1 MLYSLL
7 FALVLAGSA
16 STQVSTR
23 FQAIPAELPT
33 YQVLRTDQG
42 IQVDGRLD
50 EADWQRAAP
59 IAFVM
64 PWSDLEKEEP
74 QSTTARLLW
83 DDDNLYIIYE
93 CVDPY
98 LHSEVT
104 EHDGAVYQEDA
115 VEIFATPNMAVPGNY
130 YGYEMNINGTL
141 LDYIAFRG
149 GKERTKAIHSSWQS
163 EGVVIATT
171 YDGTLNDHS
180 DTDQSWILEISIP
193 SRQLPPLGWTNPT
206 PRRRPMARRTQPHQG
221 LPRPIWAVV
230 RYRHTQGRLPPR
242 HPVRHPHL
250 FVGHRRPL
258 KGFGS
263 EKRRKAAFS
272 WLHSTCEI

>member
-1 MLYSLL
+1 M
-7 FALVLAGSA
+7 
-16 STQVSTR
+16 
-23 FQAIPAELPT
+23 
-33 YQVLRTDQG
+33 
-42 IQVDGRLD
+42 
-50 EADWQRAAP
+50 
-59 IAFVM
+59 
-64 PWSDLEKEEP
+64 
-74 QSTTARLLW
+74 LW

-115 VEIFATPNMAVPGNY
+115 VEIFATPNMEVPGNY

-149 GKERTKAIHSSWQS
+149 GKERTKAIHPSWQS

-193 SRQLPPLGWTNPT
+193 HDNFRHLGGQIPPQDGDQWRAGLNRTKGYRGQFGLWSDTGT
-206 PRRRPMARRTQPHQG
+206 PQADFHRANRFGILTFSSA
-221 LPRPIWAVV
+221 IV
-230 RYRHTQGRLPPR
+230 GR
-242 HPVRHPHL
+242 
-250 FVGHRRPL
+250 
-258 KGFGS
+258 
-263 EKRRKAAFS
+263 
-272 WLHSTCEI
+272 

>member
-7 FALVLAGSA
+7 FALVLAGPASA
-16 STQVSTR
+16 QENTR
-23 FQAIPAELPT
+23 FQALPDELPT

-59 IAFVM
+59 IDFVM
-64 PWSDLEKEEP
+64 PWSDLEKEQP

-115 VEIFATPNMAVPGNY
+115 VEIFATPNMDVPGNY

-149 GKERTKAIHSSWQS
+149 GKERTKAIHPSWQN

-193 SRQLPPLGWTNPT
+193 HDNFRHLGGQIPPQNGDQWRAGLNRTKGYQGQFGLWSDTGT
-206 PRRRPMARRTQPHQG
+206 PQADFHRATRFGILTFSD
-221 LPRPIWAVV
+221 AVV
-230 RYRHTQGRLPPR
+230 GR
-242 HPVRHPHL
+242 
-250 FVGHRRPL
+250 
-258 KGFGS
+258 
-263 EKRRKAAFS
+263 
-272 WLHSTCEI
+272 

>member
-7 FALVLAGSA
+7 FALVLAGPA
-16 STQVSTR
+16 STQESTR
-23 FQAIPAELPT
+23 VQTLPDELPT

-59 IAFVM
+59 MAFVM

-115 VEIFATPNMAVPGNY
+115 VEIFATPNM
-130 YGYEMNINGTL
+130 
-141 LDYIAFRG
+141 
-149 GKERTKAIHSSWQS
+149 
-163 EGVVIATT
+163 
-171 YDGTLNDHS
+171 DG
-180 DTDQSWILEISIP
+180 P
-193 SRQLPPLGWTNPT
+193 RQLL
-206 PRRRPMARRTQPHQG
+206 
-221 LPRPIWAVV
+221 
-230 RYRHTQGRLPPR
+230 
-242 HPVRHPHL
+242 
-250 FVGHRRPL
+250 
-258 KGFGS
+258 
-263 EKRRKAAFS
+263 
-272 WLHSTCEI
+272 WL

>member
-7 FALVLAGSA
+7 FALALAGPA
-16 STQVSTR
+16 STQESTR
-23 FQAIPAELPT
+23 VQTPPDELPT

-59 IAFVM
+59 IDFVM

-115 VEIFATPNMAVPGNY
+115 VEIFATPNMDVPGNY

-149 GKERTKAIHSSWQS
+149 GKERTKAIHPSWQN

-193 SRQLPPLGWTNPT
+193 HDNFRHLGGQIPPQDGDQWRAGLNRTKGYQGQFGLWSDTGT
-206 PRRRPMARRTQPHQG
+206 PQADFHRATRFGILTFSD
-221 LPRPIWAVV
+221 AVV
-230 RYRHTQGRLPPR
+230 GR
-242 HPVRHPHL
+242 
-250 FVGHRRPL
+250 
-258 KGFGS
+258 
-263 EKRRKAAFS
+263 
-272 WLHSTCEI
+272 

>member
-7 FALVLAGSA
+7 FALALAGPASA
-16 STQVSTR
+16 QENTR
-23 FQAIPAELPT
+23 FQAPPDELPT
-33 YQVLRTDQG
+33 YQVLRTNEG

-59 IAFVM
+59 IDFVM

-115 VEIFATPNMAVPGNY
+115 VEIFATPNMDVPGNY

-149 GKERTKAIHSSWQS
+149 GKERTKAIHPSWQN

-193 SRQLPPLGWTNPT
+193 HDNFRHLGGQIPPQNGDQWRAGLNRTKGYQGQFGLWSDTGT
-206 PRRRPMARRTQPHQG
+206 PQADFHRATRFGILTFSD
-221 LPRPIWAVV
+221 AVV
-230 RYRHTQGRLPPR
+230 GR
-242 HPVRHPHL
+242 
-250 FVGHRRPL
+250 
-258 KGFGS
+258 
-263 EKRRKAAFS
+263 
-272 WLHSTCEI
+272 

>member
-16 STQVSTR
+16 SS
-23 FQAIPAELPT
+23 QARPAELPT

-64 PWSDLEKEEP
+64 PWSDLENEDP

-98 LHSEVT
+98 LHAEVT

-115 VEIFATPNMAVPGNY
+115 VEIFAAPNAAVPGNY

-180 DTDQSWILEISIP
+180 DIDQSWILEIAIP
-193 SRQLPPLGWTNPT
+193 LDNFRHLDGQIPPQDGDQWRVGLNRTKGYRGQFGLWSDTGT
-206 PRRRPMARRTQPHQG
+206 PQADFHRANRFGILTFSDA
-221 LPRPIWAVV
+221 I
-230 RYRHTQGRLPPR
+230 
-242 HPVRHPHL
+242 
-250 FVGHRRPL
+250 VGH
-258 KGFGS
+258 
-263 EKRRKAAFS
+263 
-272 WLHSTCEI
+272 

>member
-7 FALVLAGSA
+7 FALVLASSA
-16 STQVSTR
+16 SG
-23 FQAIPAELPT
+23 QARPAELPT

-50 EADWQRAAP
+50 EADWQHAAP

-64 PWSDLEKEEP
+64 PWSDLENEDP

-83 DDDNLYIIYE
+83 DDYNLYIIYE

-98 LHSEVT
+98 LHAEVT

-115 VEIFATPNMAVPGNY
+115 VEIFAAPNAAVPGNY

-149 GKERTKAIHSSWQS
+149 GKERTKAIHPSWQS
-163 EGVVIATT
+163 EGVAIATT

-180 DTDQSWILEISIP
+180 DIDQSWILEIAIP
-193 SRQLPPLGWTNPT
+193 LDNFRHLDGQIPPQDGDQWRVGLNRTKGYRGQFGLWSDTGT
-206 PRRRPMARRTQPHQG
+206 PQADFHRANRFGILTFST
-221 LPRPIWAVV
+221 AVV
-230 RYRHTQGRLPPR
+230 G
-242 HPVRHPHL
+242 
-250 FVGHRRPL
+250 G
-258 KGFGS
+258 
-263 EKRRKAAFS
+263 
-272 WLHSTCEI
+272 

>member
-7 FALVLAGSA
+7 FALALAGPA
-16 STQVSTR
+16 STQESTR
-23 FQAIPAELPT
+23 VQTPPDELPT

-50 EADWQRAAP
+50 EADWQRAVP
-59 IAFVM
+59 IDFVM

-115 VEIFATPNMAVPGNY
+115 VEIFATPNMEVPGNY

-141 LDYIAFRG
+141 LDYVAFRG
-149 GKERTKAIHSSWQS
+149 GKERTKAIHPSWQN

-193 SRQLPPLGWTNPT
+193 HDNFRHLGGRIPPQDGDQWRAGLNRTKGYQGQFGLWSDTGT
-206 PRRRPMARRTQPHQG
+206 PQADFHRATRFGILTFSD
-221 LPRPIWAVV
+221 AVV
-230 RYRHTQGRLPPR
+230 GR
-242 HPVRHPHL
+242 
-250 FVGHRRPL
+250 
-258 KGFGS
+258 
-263 EKRRKAAFS
+263 
-272 WLHSTCEI
+272 

>member
-7 FALVLAGSA
+7 FALALAGSA
-16 STQVSTR
+16 STQESTR
-23 FQAIPAELPT
+23 VQTPLPT

-64 PWSDLEKEEP
+64 PWSDLEKEQP

-149 GKERTKAIHSSWQS
+149 GKERTKAIHPSWQS
-163 EGVVIATT
+163 EGVAIATT

-193 SRQLPPLGWTNPT
+193 HDNFRHLSGQIPPQDGDQWRAGLNRTKGYQGQFGLWSDTGT
-206 PRRRPMARRTQPHQG
+206 PQADFHRATRFGILTFSA
-221 LPRPIWAVV
+221 AVV
-230 RYRHTQGRLPPR
+230 GR
-242 HPVRHPHL
+242 
-250 FVGHRRPL
+250 
-258 KGFGS
+258 
-263 EKRRKAAFS
+263 
-272 WLHSTCEI
+272 

>member
-7 FALVLAGSA
+7 FALVFAGSA
-16 STQVSTR
+16 STQENTR
-23 FQAIPAELPT
+23 FQAVSDELPT
-33 YQVLRTDQG
+33 YEVLRTKEG

-50 EADWQRAAP
+50 EADWQNATP

-64 PWSDLEKEEP
+64 PWSDLEKEQP

-83 DDDNLYIIYE
+83 DHDNLYIIYE

-115 VEIFATPNMAVPGNY
+115 VEIFATPNMEVPGNY

-149 GKERTKAIHSSWQS
+149 GKERTKAIHPSWQS

-180 DTDQSWILEISIP
+180 DTDQSWILEIAIP
-193 SRQLPPLGWTNPT
+193 HDNFRHLGGQIPPQDGDQWRAGLNRTKGYQGQFGLWSDTGT
-206 PRRRPMARRTQPHQG
+206 PKADFHRATRFGILTFSDA
-221 LPRPIWAVV
+221 IV
-230 RYRHTQGRLPPR
+230 GR
-242 HPVRHPHL
+242 
-250 FVGHRRPL
+250 
-258 KGFGS
+258 
-263 EKRRKAAFS
+263 
-272 WLHSTCEI
+272 

>member
-7 FALVLAGSA
+7 FALALAGPA
-16 STQVSTR
+16 STQESTR
-23 FQAIPAELPT
+23 FQALPDELPT
-33 YQVLRTDQG
+33 YQVLRTNEG

-50 EADWQRAAP
+50 EADWQHAAP

-115 VEIFATPNMAVPGNY
+115 VEIFATPNMEVPGNY

-149 GKERTKAIHSSWQS
+149 GKERTKAIHHPGRTKASS
-163 EGVVIATT
+163 
-171 YDGTLNDHS
+171 
-180 DTDQSWILEISIP
+180 
-193 SRQLPPLGWTNPT
+193 
-206 PRRRPMARRTQPHQG
+206 
-221 LPRPIWAVV
+221 LPRPTTAPSTTTRTPTKAGSSKSPSPTTTSATWVAKSRPKTATNGAPDSTAPRATKANLGCGPIPA
-230 RYRHTQGRLPPR
+230 RPKPTSTAPPGSASSPSLTPSSAAEGLRRLGRAR
-242 HPVRHPHL
+242 
-250 FVGHRRPL
+250 
-258 KGFGS
+258 S
-263 EKRRKAAFS
+263 
-272 WLHSTCEI
+272 

>member
-1 MLYSLL
+1 
-7 FALVLAGSA
+7 
-16 STQVSTR
+16 
-23 FQAIPAELPT
+23 
-33 YQVLRTDQG
+33 
-42 IQVDGRLD
+42 
-50 EADWQRAAP
+50 
-59 IAFVM
+59 M

-115 VEIFATPNMAVPGNY
+115 VEIFATPNMDVPGNY

-149 GKERTKAIHSSWQS
+149 GKERTKAIHPSWQN

-193 SRQLPPLGWTNPT
+193 HDNFRHLGGQIPPQNGDQWRAGLNRTKGYQGQFGLWSDTGT
-206 PRRRPMARRTQPHQG
+206 PQADFHRATRFGILTFSD
-221 LPRPIWAVV
+221 AVV
-230 RYRHTQGRLPPR
+230 GR
-242 HPVRHPHL
+242 
-250 FVGHRRPL
+250 
-258 KGFGS
+258 
-263 EKRRKAAFS
+263 
-272 WLHSTCEI
+272 

>member
-7 FALVLAGSA
+7 FVLALAGA
-16 STQVSTR
+16 TNAQAPTR
-23 FQAIPAELPT
+23 FQVPPDELPT
-33 YQVLRTDQG
+33 YRVLRTDQG

-50 EADWQRAAP
+50 EADWQKAAP
-59 IAFVM
+59 IAFAM
-64 PWSDLEKEEP
+64 PWSDLRQEEP

-98 LHSEVT
+98 LHSAVT

-149 GKERTKAIHSSWQS
+149 GKERTKAIHPAWQS

-171 YDGTLNDHS
+171 YDGTLNDHA
-180 DTDQSWILEISIP
+180 DTDQSWILEIAIP
-193 SRQLPPLGWTNPT
+193 HDNFRHLGGQIPPQDGDQWRAGLNRTKGYQGQFGLWSDTGTPT
-206 PRRRPMARRTQPHQG
+206 ADFHRANRFGILTFSS
-221 LPRPIWAVV
+221 AVV
-230 RYRHTQGRLPPR
+230 
-242 HPVRHPHL
+242 
-250 FVGHRRPL
+250 GH
-258 KGFGS
+258 
-263 EKRRKAAFS
+263 
-272 WLHSTCEI
+272 

>member
-16 STQVSTR
+16 SS
-23 FQAIPAELPT
+23 QARPTELPT

-64 PWSDLEKEEP
+64 PWSDLENEEP

-98 LHSEVT
+98 LHAEVT

-115 VEIFATPNMAVPGNY
+115 VEIFAAPNAAVPGNY

-149 GKERTKAIHSSWQS
+149 GKERTKAIHPSWQS

-180 DTDQSWILEISIP
+180 DTDQSWILEIAIP
-193 SRQLPPLGWTNPT
+193 LDNFRHLDGQIPPQDGDQWRVGLNRTKGYRGQFGLWSDTGT
-206 PRRRPMARRTQPHQG
+206 PQADFHRANRFGILTFSA
-221 LPRPIWAVV
+221 AVV
-230 RYRHTQGRLPPR
+230 G
-242 HPVRHPHL
+242 
-250 FVGHRRPL
+250 G
-258 KGFGS
+258 
-263 EKRRKAAFS
+263 
-272 WLHSTCEI
+272 

>member
-7 FALVLAGSA
+7 FALVLVSSA
-16 STQVSTR
+16 SG
-23 FQAIPAELPT
+23 QAPPAELPT

-50 EADWQRAAP
+50 EADWQHAAP

-64 PWSDLEKEEP
+64 PWSDLKNEEP

-98 LHSEVT
+98 LHAEVT

-115 VEIFATPNMAVPGNY
+115 VEIFAAPNAAVPGNY

-141 LDYIAFRG
+141 LDYIAFAAARSAPRPFTRLG
-149 GKERTKAIHSSWQS
+149 RARAWSLPQPTTVRSTTTRTLTKAGSSKS
-163 EGVVIATT
+163 PSPSTTSATWMAK
-171 YDGTLNDHS
+171 S
-180 DTDQSWILEISIP
+180 P
-193 SRQLPPLGWTNPT
+193 
-206 PRRRPMARRTQPHQG
+206 PRRRPMARRPQPHQG

-230 RYRHTQGRLPPR
+230 RYRHPPSRLPPR
-242 HPVRHPHL
+242 QPVRHPHL
-250 FVGHRRPL
+250 LGRHCRPL
-258 KGFGS
+258 KNCGA
-263 EKRRKAAFS
+263 RRKQLFHGCAAYATNDRKPER
-272 WLHSTCEI
+272 LAR

>member
-7 FALVLAGSA
+7 FALALAGPA
-16 STQVSTR
+16 STQESTR
-23 FQAIPAELPT
+23 VQTPPDELPT

-50 EADWQRAAP
+50 EADWQRAVP
-59 IAFVM
+59 IDFVM
-64 PWSDLEKEEP
+64 PWSDLEKEQP

-115 VEIFATPNMAVPGNY
+115 VEIFATPNMEVPGNY

-141 LDYIAFRG
+141 LDYVAFRG
-149 GKERTKAIHSSWQS
+149 GKERTKAIHPSWQN

-193 SRQLPPLGWTNPT
+193 HDNFRHLGGRIPPQDGDQWRAGLNRTKGYQGQFGLWSDTGT
-206 PRRRPMARRTQPHQG
+206 PQADFHRATRFGILTFSD
-221 LPRPIWAVV
+221 AVV
-230 RYRHTQGRLPPR
+230 GR
-242 HPVRHPHL
+242 
-250 FVGHRRPL
+250 
-258 KGFGS
+258 
-263 EKRRKAAFS
+263 
-272 WLHSTCEI
+272 

>member
-16 STQVSTR
+16 SG
-23 FQAIPAELPT
+23 QARPAELPT
-33 YQVLRTDQG
+33 YQVLRTNQG

-64 PWSDLEKEEP
+64 PWSDLENEEP

-98 LHSEVT
+98 LHAEVT

-115 VEIFATPNMAVPGNY
+115 VEIFAAPNAAVPGNY

-149 GKERTKAIHSSWQS
+149 GKERTKAIHPSWQS
-163 EGVVIATT
+163 EGVAIATT

-180 DTDQSWILEISIP
+180 DIDQSWILEIAIP
-193 SRQLPPLGWTNPT
+193 LDNFRHLDGQIPPQDGDQWRVGLNRTKGYRGQFGLWSDTGT
-206 PRRRPMARRTQPHQG
+206 PQADFHRANRFGILTFST
-221 LPRPIWAVV
+221 AVV
-230 RYRHTQGRLPPR
+230 G
-242 HPVRHPHL
+242 
-250 FVGHRRPL
+250 G
-258 KGFGS
+258 
-263 EKRRKAAFS
+263 
-272 WLHSTCEI
+272 

>member
-7 FALVLAGSA
+7 LALVLAGSA
-16 STQVSTR
+16 STQESTR
-23 FQAIPAELPT
+23 FQAMPAELPT

-50 EADWQRAAP
+50 EADWQHAAP

-115 VEIFATPNMAVPGNY
+115 VEIFATPNMEVPGNY

-149 GKERTKAIHSSWQS
+149 GKERTKAIHPSWQS

-193 SRQLPPLGWTNPT
+193 HDNFRHLGGQIPPQDGDQWRAGLNRTKGYQGQFGLWSDTGT
-206 PRRRPMARRTQPHQG
+206 PQADFHRATRFGILTFSSA
-221 LPRPIWAVV
+221 IV
-230 RYRHTQGRLPPR
+230 GR
-242 HPVRHPHL
+242 
-250 FVGHRRPL
+250 
-258 KGFGS
+258 
-263 EKRRKAAFS
+263 
-272 WLHSTCEI
+272 

>member
-7 FALVLAGSA
+7 FALVLAGPA
-16 STQVSTR
+16 STQESTR
-23 FQAIPAELPT
+23 FQALPDELPT

-59 IAFVM
+59 IDFVM

-115 VEIFATPNMAVPGNY
+115 VEIFATPNMDVPGNY

-149 GKERTKAIHSSWQS
+149 GKERTKAIHPSWQN

-193 SRQLPPLGWTNPT
+193 HDNFRHLGGQIPPQNGDQWRAGLNRTKGYQGQFGLWSDTGT
-206 PRRRPMARRTQPHQG
+206 PQADFHRATRFGILTFSD
-221 LPRPIWAVV
+221 AVV
-230 RYRHTQGRLPPR
+230 GR
-242 HPVRHPHL
+242 
-250 FVGHRRPL
+250 
-258 KGFGS
+258 
-263 EKRRKAAFS
+263 
-272 WLHSTCEI
+272 